1 MSDVVLGVGNA
12 VRSWKAAPELEHPL
26 LPLIA
31 QENRQALQ
39 GHGWQWQLANQLH
52 LGGDLEMGMMHF
64 PLNKGKET

>member
-39 GHGWQWQLANQLH
+39 GHGWQWQLA
-52 LGGDLEMGMMHF
+52 GRFGDGDDALPSKQGEG
-64 PLNKGKET
+64 NVEG